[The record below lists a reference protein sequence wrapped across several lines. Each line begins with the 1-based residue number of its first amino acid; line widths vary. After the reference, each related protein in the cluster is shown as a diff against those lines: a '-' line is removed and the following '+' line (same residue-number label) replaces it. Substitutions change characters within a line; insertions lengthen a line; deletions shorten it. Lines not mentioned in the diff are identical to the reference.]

1 MATFN
6 DLVGALDYPM
16 LIVTAAAGDER
27 DGCLV
32 GFSTQT
38 SIHPSRFLACLS
50 RKNRTYRIACAAE
63 HLAVHVVPAD
73 AEALAEIF
81 GGETADE
88 VDKLSRVDWR
98 EGPGGAPVLNDCPN
112 WFVGRL
118 FLTFLG
124 IALAAIGLSTHRTA
138 PPRPVDSWDPISWI
152 VSGTGWFDHS
162 TPHA

>member
-112 WFVGRL
+112 WFVGRVL
-118 FLTFLG
+118 DRLDTGDHVGFLLDPVAAQVGGTVDWFRFQRAKG
-124 IALAAIGLSTHRTA
+124 IAPGHEA
-138 PPRPVDSWDPISWI
+138 
-152 VSGTGWFDHS
+152 
-162 TPHA
+162 

>member
-112 WFVGRL
+112 WFVGRVL
-118 FLTFLG
+118 DRLDTGDHVGFLLDPVAAQVGGTVDWFSFQRAKG
-124 IALAAIGLSTHRTA
+124 IAPGHEA
-138 PPRPVDSWDPISWI
+138 
-152 VSGTGWFDHS
+152 
-162 TPHA
+162 